1 MQENLKLLLKYLVD
15 SFWDQLVKFEYLVS
29 IHSLKVK
36 YEQVF
41 SNLYLPVLTQAHSS
55 DSRLCACLQ
64 CLDNDGAKGTAIM
77 IDLRRRLDER
87 ALEKEEEDYF
97 NDRYLSSFTC
107 IVGDFIQLAWGLL
120 TFGG

>member
-1 MQENLKLLLKYLVD
+1 MQENLKLLLKYIVD

-77 IDLRRRLDER
+77 IKYTL
-87 ALEKEEEDYF
+87 A
-97 NDRYLSSFTC
+97 LSSLQQHHW
-107 IVGDFIQLAWGLL
+107 IMRVVVAALSDYVK
-120 TFGG
+120 